1 MSKYSLKQYIEEADD
16 GNFIDN
22 KKFLDAA
29 KDLKWSCFSNLVKN
43 EINVFPKSEFEY
55 FFIDDKKYSVSVGVF
70 YTLKFNEN
78 NTQLKYIEYN
88 SITAFVILIW
98 GKGEFDVYS
107 QKLGSYS
114 AINYNSIEFG
124 SEKRKELSVDYK
136 KSDLDEHMI
145 DAFASYFINE
155 GIEKIKKLV
164 KKVSPNFNLNLLE
177 ESFEEGMEV
186 KGILRV
192 STIANGFRPPAK
204 KLGENLYELSGL
216 RIKVENRYIKID
228 DQTYNYGGIIN
239 VSMVMEIKN
248 LADLKKYIDLK
259 SNIMKDFCNK
269 YVHLCGLIHNWG
281 TALPTFNGYLMPD
294 EIKIHE
300 IRITEIESS
309 VISKLSDNPSHPI
322 NTWHCVY
329 KLGTGEK
336 ETFTRSDLIDPSLAE
351 ALTSYMIEEGL
362 NQFKDKISDI
372 LTDKQYDIVPEELK
386 K

>member
-29 KDLKWSCFSNLVKN
+29 KDLKWSCFPNLVKN
-43 EINVFPKSEFEY
+43 EINVFPKPEFVD
-55 FFIDDKKYSVSVGVF
+55 FFIDDKKYSVNVGIF

-78 NTQLKYIEYN
+78 NTQLKYIKYE
-88 SITAFVILIW
+88 SINTFIILIW
-98 GKGEFDVYS
+98 GKGKYGVYS
-107 QKLGSYS
+107 NRLGLYN

-124 SEKRKELSVDYK
+124 SEKRKELSVDYE

-145 DAFASYFINE
+145 DAFASHFINE
-155 GIEKIKKLV
+155 GIEKIKELV
-164 KKVSPNFNLNLLE
+164 KKVSPNFDLNLLE

-204 KLGENLYELSGL
+204 KLGQNLYELSDL
-216 RIKVENRYIKID
+216 TIKVERRPIKID
-228 DQTYNYGGIIN
+228 DETYIYGGTIV
-239 VSMVMEIKN
+239 VSMVIEIKN
-248 LADLKKYIDLK
+248 LADLNKYIRLK
-259 SNIMKDFCNK
+259 PSEMRDFCNK
-269 YVHLCGLIHNWG
+269 YVHLCGVIHNWG
-281 TALPTFNGYLMPD
+281 TTLPTFDGYLMPD

-300 IRITEIESS
+300 IRITQISS
-309 VISKLSDNPSHPI
+309 SNIYKIVDDSYNPP
-322 NTWHCVY
+322 TYQPAY
-329 KLGTGEK
+329 KSGSYER

-351 ALTSYMIEEGL
+351 ALTSHMTEEGL